1 MLEAGAVLRSN
12 LLDAK
17 VMMKLKNPC
26 ISFQKVYLSI
36 DILSLLINE
45 LTCAIIESPEKEHIK
60 LIILSFKFIER
71 VELAISLQPLVNS
84 ILPKNNE

>member
-1 MLEAGAVLRSN
+1 MLKSN

-17 VMMKLKNPC
+17 VIMKLITPC
-26 ISFQKVYLSI
+26 ISFQKVYLPI
-36 DILSLLINE
+36 DILSLLMNE

-60 LIILSFKFIER
+60 LIMLSFKVIES
-71 VELAISLQPLVNS
+71 VELARSLQPFVNS